1 MVEAEALVSADYALL
16 DTRAF
21 EVAERR
27 WPGEPGTGD
36 ILSVACGVNCLHL

>member
-1 MVEAEALVSADYALL
+1 MVEAEALVSADYAPL

-21 EVAERR
+21 EVAERG

-36 ILSVACGVNCLHL
+36 ILSVACGVDHLHL